1 MHSLGEAERDAGR
14 ISLARQLFTA
24 ALREHRPF
32 RNRRAMAYDLEGL
45 AVAEALSGRR
55 REALVYLCA
64 AQRLRDEAGSPIPP
78 AEQAALSRTMGPLL
92 AALTPAEERDARAE
106 GQTRP
111 LEAIVASA
119 LELVPEE
126 GDKIKAKG

>member
-1 MHSLGEAERDAGR
+1 
-14 ISLARQLFTA
+14 
-24 ALREHRPF
+24 
-32 RNRRAMAYDLEGL
+32 MAYDLEGL

-78 AEQAALSRTMGPLL
+78 AEQAALSRTMGPLP
-92 AALTPAEERDARAE
+92 AGPTPAEERDARAE

-126 GDKIKAKG
+126 GNEIKAKG